1 MKPINYTPILEG
13 IGQMLIKKMAEE
25 LVNQGHR
32 ASGSLINS
40 MKAEVVKTL
49 SGNALIV
56 KGNRYGIYLD
66 RGVKGTDIAY
76 YPGSGRK
83 SSKYITGLM
92 NWIALK
98 GMASGSKAVRSL
110 AFAIAKT
117 QGTPKLE
124 GMPTNARRARGKVTG
139 WITDTLKKEK
149 NAILKK
155 LVVVMGRE
163 LNLRISENV
172 KKTNRDIKL

>member
-1 MKPINYTPILEG
+1 MKPINYTKILEG
-13 IGQMLIKKMAEE
+13 VGQMLIKEMAEE
-25 LVNQGHR
+25 LDSQGHR

-40 MKAEVVKTL
+40 MESEVVKTV

-66 RGVKGTDIAY
+66 RGVKGKDIAY

-83 SSKYITGLM
+83 RSKYITGLIK
-92 NWIALK
+92 WIALK

-124 GMPTNARRARGKVTG
+124 GMPTNNRRARGKATG
-139 WITDTLKKEK
+139 WITDTLKKQQNE
-149 NAILKK
+149 ILNK
-155 LVVVMGRE
+155 LIGVMGRE